1 LRYKDEHDIIFI
13 CRGIVNDFKVNS
25 PAQLRGAMQ
34 VESVGSLTP
43 RGRAMRQR
51 IMEAAVAVFADVGYE
66 RARITDITSKCNAA
80 LGSFYRYY
88 RASAS
93 AWIADGN
100 RWLEHPTEAGMVEQV
115 FAHFKAYSQHRG
127 MLRVVREAAAAGPG
141 SGFFRMWLQERERFV
156 ARNVRWIAAFQRR
169 GFIST
174 DFDAA
179 MLAGG
184 LSATI
189 EQVAYMNIGFA
200 VELPDDATLKR
211 LAFNAVAPWFRGV
224 VRAAPERK

>member
-1 LRYKDEHDIIFI
+1 
-13 CRGIVNDFKVNS
+13 
-25 PAQLRGAMQ
+25 MQ

-43 RGRAMRQR
+43 RGMAMRQR

-80 LGSFYRYY
+80 LGSFYRYFQSKDDVLYVVLVPIVEEVY

-100 RWLEHPTEAGMVEQV
+100 RWLENPTEAGMVEQV
-115 FAHFKAYSQHRG
+115 LAHFKAYSQHRG

-156 ARNVRWIAAFQRR
+156 ARNVRWIASFQRR
-169 GFIST
+169 GLIST
-174 DFDAA
+174 DFDAV

-184 LSATI
+184 FSATI
-189 EQVAYMNIGFA
+189 EQVAYINIGFA

-211 LAFNAVAPWFRGV
+211 LAFNVVAPWFRGV
-224 VRAAPERK
+224 IRAAPERKRR